1 MTNTQAAVQLL
12 MSSISTQTTTATG
25 DTETSFDPEQIKYQ
39 LYNVDSDNFTAFLK
53 SYKDAQYIAEFIRD
67 TVLPGV
73 GLELGKM
80 IHALAENTMISIGG
94 KSSEKGRLLNMLLR
108 DTQEQK
114 IMYSGIPTEKKGF
127 LSGLGQTNQEQG
139 QQQQQGGQNNNQ
151 PPRF

>member
-12 MSSISTQTTTATG
+12 MSSISVQKTTPTG
-25 DTETSFDPEQIKYQ
+25 DTETTYDPEQIKYQ

-114 IMYSGIPTEKKGF
+114 IMYSGIPAEKKSF
-127 LSGLGQTNQEQG
+127 LGGLGQTNQEQG
-139 QQQQQGGQNNNQ
+139 HGGQQQGGQNP